1 MKGTP
6 HEGEFERLF
15 NGQRESV
22 IKCTNID
29 YESVNKETFSSIQIH
44 MQESGTLENAIR
56 ELFKAE
62 DLTDINQY
70 DAGKKYGF

>member
-1 MKGTP
+1 M
-6 HEGEFERLF
+6 F

-22 IKCTNID
+22 IKCTNVD
-29 YESVNKETFSSIQIH
+29 YESINRETFSSIQIH

-62 DLTDINQY
+62 DLSGVN
-70 DAGKKYGF
+70 

>member
-1 MKGTP
+1 MKGTQF
-6 HEGEFERLF
+6 EGEFERLF

-29 YESVNKETFSSIQIH
+29 QESVTNDAFSHIEIH
-44 MQESGTLENAIR
+44 LQESSTLENAIR

-62 DLTDINQY
+62 DLTGAN
-70 DAGKKYGF
+70 